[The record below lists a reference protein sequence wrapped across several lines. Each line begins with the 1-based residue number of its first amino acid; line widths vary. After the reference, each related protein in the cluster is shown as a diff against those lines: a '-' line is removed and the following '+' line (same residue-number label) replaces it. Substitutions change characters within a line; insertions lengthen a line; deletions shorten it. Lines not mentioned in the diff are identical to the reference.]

1 MDDGRGVP
9 SQGPGGPLSSL
20 LIDVSIFR
28 LTSPLEEYA
37 RQAEGI
43 SPWVWALVP
52 LAIIFASIYNGW
64 KWKP

>member
-1 MDDGRGVP
+1 MDDGRGVL

-43 SPWVWALVP
+43 SLWVWVAVP
-52 LAIIFASIYNGW
+52 ITILLTWWWSSR
-64 KWKP
+64 KS